1 VTLPPVLAFQPLWD
15 GLGWLG
21 QALFAWRMIHQWWES
36 EKARRS
42 VLPAAFW
49 WWSLAATLPL
59 LVYQLH
65 RGDGVFL
72 AGALVSGALYVR
84 NLVLLRRGVLAETR
98 RRSPAGSILLGLL
111 VLGVLTL
118 LSWKAGSDFVRWD
131 QPVVWLVVGFVG
143 QTIWSGRFVLQWWV
157 SERRGESVLPA
168 SFFALSI
175 AGALLLC
182 AYAIHRHDWVM
193 IAAYALNPIPYARN
207 LVLIR
212 RDRKERSAARPGGCV
227 PPDPAPRGAP

>member
-1 VTLPPVLAFQPLWD
+1 MTLPLVLAFQPLWD

-65 RGDGVFL
+65 RGDAVFL
-72 AGALVSGALYVR
+72 AGVLVSGALYVR
-84 NLVLLRRGVLAETR
+84 NLVLLRGGVPPEAR
-98 RRSPAGSILLGLL
+98 KRSPAGSIALGLVLLG
-111 VLGVLTL
+111 GLTL
-118 LSWKAGSDFVRWD
+118 FSWTAGRAFVKWD
-131 QPVVWLVVGFVG
+131 QPLPWLVIGFIG

-175 AGALLLC
+175 VGAVLLC
-182 AYAIHRHDWVM
+182 SYAIFRRDWVM

-207 LVLIR
+207 LILIR
-212 RDRKERSAARPGGCV
+212 RDRLSRSRP
-227 PPDPAPRGAP
+227 PTDATAT